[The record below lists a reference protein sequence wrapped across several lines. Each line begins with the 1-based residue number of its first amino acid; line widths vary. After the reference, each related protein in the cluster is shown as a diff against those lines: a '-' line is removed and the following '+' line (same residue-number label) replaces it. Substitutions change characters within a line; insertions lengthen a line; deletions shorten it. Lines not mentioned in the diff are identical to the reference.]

1 MNLTSISATSY
12 STYETCPYSFK
23 CKYVYK
29 LLIPD
34 NEAFIIG
41 KVLHTAIESW
51 HKGMQS
57 DLDKEGIINAIKKTF
72 LTEPI
77 DNKKIDNFST
87 VKKMFE
93 LYLKYPLG
101 GTTRNLEYEFR
112 ISLPRIN
119 AALHGFMDRVTEE
132 GEVIDY
138 KTTGKDFSTAVAN
151 SIQAEIYSYAI
162 KELTG
167 KTGKVIF
174 YIINKSKV
182 KKAGYIPQIITL
194 QPDTSKL
201 IDKLVVFYN
210 NVRNNKYEPK
220 IGTHCSWCIYRE
232 SCKYYKK

>member
-1 MNLTSISATSY
+1 MNLSSISATSY

-23 CKYVYK
+23 LKYLYK

-34 NEAFIIG
+34 NEAFQIG
-41 KVLHTAIESW
+41 KTLHTAIESW
-51 HKGMQS
+51 HRGMQS
-57 DLDKEGIINAIKKTF
+57 GLDKEGIINAIKKTF

-112 ISLPRIN
+112 IAIPKIN
-119 AALHGFMDRVTEE
+119 CTLHGFMDRVTEE

-138 KTTGKDFSTAVAN
+138 KTVGKDYSTKDAET
-151 SIQAEIYSYAI
+151 IQAEIYSYAI

-167 KTGKVIF
+167 KSGKVIF
-174 YIINKSKV
+174 YVMNKAKV
-182 KKAGYIPQIITL
+182 KKPNYIPQIITV

-201 IDKLVVFYN
+201 VDKLGVFYN
-210 NVRNNKYEPK
+210 KVLKNEFKPTV
-220 IGTHCSWCIYRE
+220 GVHCSWCLFRD
-232 SCKYYKK
+232 SCKFKK